1 MTARQV
7 LVAVLRNEGAEVA
20 AHDMMRLQRHEAEGM
35 ERLSAEYLTLA
46 TEAQAERW
54 DALLAHSGLSDIDLA
69 NVTASAARG
78 PLFAG
83 LREAEARGLD
93 VEAALPQLIVG
104 KSLVDAADV
113 AAVLHSRVDRWS
125 RAAGGRRRHSE
136 YLIAGLIPRARGVT
150 DPDMA
155 RALAE
160 RDEAMEQR
168 CRGLAEEAITARH
181 SWVRAL
187 GDAPSESPQRERWLR
202 EASTVAA
209 YRDRWHIE
217 GRRPL
222 GAAPDRKNLEQT
234 DQRKRA
240 LAAGGRA
247 KAISTDMTD
256 QKFNTGLDAP
266 VGIQHGVEL

>member
-1 MTARQV
+1 
-7 LVAVLRNEGAEVA
+7 
-20 AHDMMRLQRHEAEGM
+20 
-35 ERLSAEYLTLA
+35 LA

-54 DALLAHSGLSDIDLA
+54 DALLAHSGLSDVDLA

-93 VEAALPQLIVG
+93 VDAALPQLILG

-113 AAVLHSRVDRWS
+113 AAVIHSRVDRWT

-160 RDEAMEQR
+160 RGEAMEQR
-168 CRGLAEEAITARH
+168 CRGLAEEAITARR
-181 SWVRAL
+181 SWVRVL
-187 GDAPSESPQRERWLR
+187 GDPPSESPQWERWLR
-202 EASTVAA
+202 ETSTVAA

-222 GAAPDRKNLEQT
+222 GAAPNRKNLEQT

-240 LAAGGRA
+240 LAAGVRA

-266 VGIQHGVEL
+266 IGIQHGVEL